1 MAVKVLGID
10 LGEKRVGVA
19 ISDALGMFAH
29 PLVTLTWKNEETF
42 INDIEKLAK
51 ENAVEKIVVGVPY
64 TMKGTRSAK
73 TEEVLEIIEIMRN
86 KLKIQIIEI
95 DERLTTKMAE
105 QAFLAVGKK
114 SSKNRH
120 KIDQV
125 AASYILQSYLDSIK

>member
-29 PLVTLTWKNEETF
+29 PLVTLIWKNEETF
-42 INDIEKLAK
+42 INDIEKLAT

-95 DERLTTKMAE
+95 N
-105 QAFLAVGKK
+105 
-114 SSKNRH
+114 SKYTVL
-120 KIDQV
+120 I
-125 AASYILQSYLDSIK
+125 ILFYLLPISFNTLLYT